1 MTARRFGPEAAAARW
16 IDPEAPFELVE
27 PTALIRDAYAS
38 LDGHRVDSNCWEA
51 SGLIALAA
59 RQRGFPEATWEAVS
73 QHGDDHV
80 VCRAGKWWCD
90 PTSEQF
96 GYDGPWVFETI
107 DFGLFFDE
115 RRPDRLPSLTY
126 QTLRCRFEEWAGF
139 GEPAVPALYESVGL
153 DPPW

>member
-1 MTARRFGPEAAAARW
+1 MTAIRIGPEAALAEW

-27 PTALIRDAYAS
+27 LTALMRDAYMR
-38 LDGHRVDSNCWEA
+38 LDDHGVSGNCWEA
-51 SGLIALAA
+51 SGLVALAA

-73 QHGDDHV
+73 QRGDHHV

-96 GYDGPWVFETI
+96 GFDGPWVFETV
-107 DFGLFFDE
+107 DLGLFFDE
-115 RRPDRLPSLTY
+115 RRSDHLPPLSY
-126 QTLRCRFEEWAGF
+126 QMLQSRFETRGGF
-139 GEPAVPALYESVGL
+139 GEPAVPGLYRSVGL